1 MGLCAGFR
9 NGLNYGKSSNGQAI
23 RIVGVGDF
31 QNLYWVP
38 SAGLKTVQIDGQ
50 LSQDDLLQEGDILAV
65 RSNGNRALIGRT
77 MLCGPLSEPTSF
89 SGFCIRIRLINDS
102 LLSSYVCYFMKTKAL
117 RNILSEGGDG
127 ANISNL
133 NQKMLSELEIPIPST
148 EIQSKTVSL
157 ISSLEGEK
165 DKLQAHYR
173 TKLQDISDLRQALLQ
188 KAFSGGLT

>member
-1 MGLCAGFR
+1 
-9 NGLNYGKSSNGQAI
+9 
-23 RIVGVGDF
+23 
-31 QNLYWVP
+31 
-38 SAGLKTVQIDGQ
+38 
-50 LSQDDLLQEGDILAV
+50 
-65 RSNGNRALIGRT
+65 
-77 MLCGPLSEPTSF
+77 
-89 SGFCIRIRLINDS
+89 
-102 LLSSYVCYFMKTKAL
+102 MKTKAL